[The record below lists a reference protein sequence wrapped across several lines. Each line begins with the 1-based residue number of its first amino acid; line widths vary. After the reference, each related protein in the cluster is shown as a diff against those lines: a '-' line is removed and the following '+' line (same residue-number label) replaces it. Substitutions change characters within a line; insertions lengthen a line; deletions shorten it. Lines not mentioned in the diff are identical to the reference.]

1 MTNRCIIYHGSPL
14 LNSFAIHTYPDKQ
27 SIIDALNTGAVTATA
42 ELQETD
48 AASITAGQFI
58 EKNSSLNSG
67 AFIFFNTKNA
77 LLKNATVRAAIR
89 QGIDIERMRAES
101 PNTVR
106 LDYPLLKSQ
115 IQLENYPKIP
125 ARDVESAKATIAEQ
139 KGDNAGALQIVTVNS
154 GHLPAIANDL
164 AEELRNLSLE
174 ASVVTYDE
182 TPEFI
187 TNTIAMRN
195 YDILVYEIELGSDP
209 DLLPYYHS
217 SQASSGGLN
226 LSNYRNFLV
235 DDLLLG
241 ARDTTDEKLRIKK
254 YESFLEYWVN
264 EAPAIALYQVN
275 MTYFYN
281 QNVRTFGDD
290 VRLVTPLDRFSDIT
304 DWATSKSTKNKTP

>member
-1 MTNRCIIYHGSPL
+1 
-14 LNSFAIHTYPDKQ
+14 
-27 SIIDALNTGAVTATA
+27 
-42 ELQETD
+42 
-48 AASITAGQFI
+48 
-58 EKNSSLNSG
+58 
-67 AFIFFNTKNA
+67 
-77 LLKNATVRAAIR
+77 
-89 QGIDIERMRAES
+89 
-101 PNTVR
+101 
-106 LDYPLLKSQ
+106 
-115 IQLENYPKIP
+115 
-125 ARDVESAKATIAEQ
+125 
-139 KGDNAGALQIVTVNS
+139 
-154 GHLPAIANDL
+154 
-164 AEELRNLSLE
+164 
-174 ASVVTYDE
+174 
-182 TPEFI
+182 
-187 TNTIAMRN
+187 MRN

-290 VRLVTPLDRFSDIT
+290 VRLVTPLDRFSDVT